1 MTTYS
6 VLNTV
11 AATAGDISFLAR
23 KLNVAITS
31 STGSGQ
37 FPTMDY
43 LKITSFKVQAALLE
57 KALTRRFSYTAA
69 DNTAYSFV
77 IVQDDVNGV
86 SRQYV
91 AKVADSGVGATNT
104 TIGDA
109 LALSLN
115 GQGVNVTTTHS
126 GADAFVDVVGD
137 AGYPLF
143 TGLAGTNTTVANF
156 MPVGASVTIASNTTV
171 TAANGG
177 TVITTSAAHGLLV
190 GHIVTATATTPGVAW
205 VTGTYRIKTIPSATT
220 FTMAD
225 LVTGNGIAGTATDT
239 GTVVMVASL
248 PYGIGADLAALALA
262 TNPVYDTL
270 SAAVSGTLYRAY
282 TFTYDYSVP
291 GAGGVSSQQSG
302 NTHVLYMK
310 ESLASALLIDTNSG
324 AFDVALREH
333 MNAFVL
339 ANTTADPQALGVANV
354 R

>member
-37 FPTMDY
+37 FPTMNY
-43 LKITSFKVQAALLE
+43 LNITSFKVQAALLE

-86 SRQYV
+86 QRQYT
-91 AKVADSGVGATNT
+91 AKVADSGVGATNA

-109 LALSLN
+109 LVLSLN
-115 GQGVNVTTTHS
+115 GQGVNVTASHS
-126 GADAFVDVVGD
+126 GANAYVDVVGD

-143 TGLAGTNTTVANF
+143 TGLAGTNTTVADQ

-190 GHIVTATATTPGVAW
+190 GDIVTATATGGTAW
-205 VTGTYRIKTIPSATT
+205 VTGTYRIKTIPSTT
-220 FTMAD
+220 SFTMAD

-239 GTVVMVASL
+239 GTVVAVASQA
-248 PYGIGADLAALALA
+248 YGLGADLAALALA
-262 TNPVYDTL
+262 DNPVYDTL

-282 TFTYDYSVP
+282 IFTYDYSVP
-291 GAGGVSSQQSG
+291 GAGGVASIQSG
-302 NTHVLYMK
+302 NTHILYVK
-310 ESLASALLIDTNSG
+310 ESLASALLPDTNFTN
-324 AFDVALREH
+324 FDIAMREH

-339 ANTTADPQALGVANV
+339 AATTADPQALGVANV